1 MKNIFVILFLIPIFG
16 LSQNGKKLFSKKHEI
31 AELQKTSDSLNRLLI
46 FEIEVLSKSNQTQT
60 NQLEIIDLKQET
72 LNIANVHLRKAK
84 RKVIVGNVVTI
95 VMTSTAVA
103 GFLVVG
109 PFNSSIFD
117 LTEVGLIGAGVL
129 IGIGQ
134 FINIPLRDSAKKDI
148 QKARELISKINSPSN
163 QHENLKF
170 HP

>member
-1 MKNIFVILFLIPIFG
+1 MRVLFILLFIPILG
-16 LSQNGKKLFSKKHEI
+16 LGQNGKKLFSKKHEI

-46 FEIEVLSKSNQTQT
+46 FEIESLSKSNQTQT

-84 RKVIVGNVVTI
+84 RKVIAGNVVTI
-95 VMTSTAVA
+95 FMASTAVA

-129 IGIGQ
+129 TLIGQ
-134 FINIPLRDSAKKDI
+134 FINVPLKDSAKKDI
-148 QKARELISKINSPSN
+148 QKARELIGKINSPSN
-163 QHENLKF
+163 QHESLRLD
-170 HP
+170 P